1 MSSTSVTG
9 ICYAQVT
16 FDMAEPAPAHSTHGV
31 SISTL
36 VAQREKDP
44 RKAAAYAR
52 ARKKMAGRL
61 ADGEISLAQL
71 RLAKGMSQSQLADAM
86 GKKQSYVARLESGS
100 NDVQM
105 STIEALAKAL
115 TVPASEVFT
124 AVMASRLKQEAQ
136 V

>member
-1 MSSTSVTG
+1 
-9 ICYAQVT
+9 
-16 FDMAEPAPAHSTHGV
+16 
-31 SISTL
+31 
-36 VAQREKDP
+36 
-44 RKAAAYAR
+44 
-52 ARKKMAGRL
+52 MAGRL